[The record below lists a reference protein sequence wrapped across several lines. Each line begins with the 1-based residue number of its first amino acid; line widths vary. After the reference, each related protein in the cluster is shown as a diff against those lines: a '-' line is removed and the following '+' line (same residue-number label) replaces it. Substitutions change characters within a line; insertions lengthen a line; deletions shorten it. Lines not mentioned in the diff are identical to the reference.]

1 MIDPLRTVA
10 LLTLLT
16 MAGCNA
22 EPRIDASSDTALK
35 ASLKKMDEKLTEKK
49 KQELAHATMIL
60 TMPQMSN
67 AAPGSSAPTA
77 TKESVYKTLDGMT
90 ADEII
95 AKAKS
100 QAESAKAKR
109 P

>member
-1 MIDPLRTVA
+1 MIDSLRTVA
-10 LLTLLT
+10 VLTLLT
-16 MAGCNA
+16 LAGCNA
-22 EPRIDASSDTALK
+22 EPRIDASSDAALK

-60 TMPQMSN
+60 TMPQMTN
-67 AAPGSSAPTA
+67 APPDSSAPQA
-77 TKESVYKTLDGMT
+77 TKESVYKTLHGMT

-95 AKAKS
+95 AKAKL
-100 QAESAKAKR
+100 QAESAKRKR